1 MMLSMRPFQ
10 PARPPSKIEEAKG
23 GEEMD
28 DAFAEKVGEEAGPGG
43 EEHQSVGAHASASSA
58 EDFATV
64 AKDIEGDE
72 EGEAETEHAEELTDD
87 AFGEGEASEEGD
99 KSCAAGG
106 DPGAGGY
113 AAEGLDDRVRIWNVD
128 GHWAGA

>member
-1 MMLSMRPFQ
+1 MELAQRRKPEGMMLSMRPFQ
-10 PARPPSKIEEAKG
+10 PARPPSRL
-23 GEEMD
+23 
-28 DAFAEKVGEEAGPGG
+28 
-43 EEHQSVGAHASASSA
+43 SA

-128 GHWAGA
+128 GHGAGA